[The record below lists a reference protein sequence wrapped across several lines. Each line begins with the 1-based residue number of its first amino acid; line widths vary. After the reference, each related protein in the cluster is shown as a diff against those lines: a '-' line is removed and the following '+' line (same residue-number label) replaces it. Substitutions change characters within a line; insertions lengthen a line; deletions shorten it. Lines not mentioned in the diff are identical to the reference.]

1 MASFLKAGSHL
12 PTEVSMEIQNLTQ
25 EHSQIQQI
33 VQQVPLSGNGN
44 TQRVLAQ
51 APEASWV
58 EEAGV
63 KPVSAMELGTKL
75 MTPYKI
81 TSLITV
87 SDEALED
94 DEVLYEALINELPK
108 SLGKGF
114 DKKILTGVAPGS
126 GFDVLSDVT
135 EITMDS
141 KKVYNSTVDALRS
154 VNAGKGDITAWL
166 MNQFKEADVLSE
178 LDANNR
184 PLYIGNVASE
194 GRVGQLLGRP
204 AYKSTELGADDFA
217 IGGDWSSARWGTVSG
232 IDLKV
237 STDATVDGVSMF
249 QTNQIAVLAEQ
260 RVGFV
265 VADKSKFAKIST
277 ADASGA

>member
-12 PTEVSMEIQNLTQ
+12 PNEVSKEIQNLTQ
-25 EHSQIQQI
+25 QHSQIQQM
-33 VQQVPLSGNGN
+33 VQQVPLSGNG
-44 TQRVLAQ
+44 TSQRVLAK

-63 KPVSAMELGTKL
+63 KPVSEMSLDTKI

-87 SDEALED
+87 SEEALED
-94 DEVLYEALINELPK
+94 DDMLYEALVNELPK

-114 DKKILTGVAPGS
+114 DKKILTGATPGS

-135 EITMDS
+135 EV
-141 KKVYNSTVDALRS
+141 KVGATKDAFYKATTSALRS
-154 VNAGKGDITAWL
+154 VHGAKGDINGWL
-166 MNQFKEADVLSE
+166 LNSFKEADI
-178 LDANNR
+178 LDVMDNNGR
-184 PLYIGNVASE
+184 PLYIDNVATQ
-194 GRVGQLLGRP
+194 GAVGQILGRA
-204 AYKSTELGADDFA
+204 AYKSQDMDDKTVL

-237 STDATVDGVSMF
+237 STDATIGGVSMF
-249 QTNQIAVLAEQ
+249 QTNQVAILAEQ
-260 RVGFV
+260 RVAFV
-265 VADKSKFAKIST
+265 VADKAKFVKVTNSQE
-277 ADASGA
+277 

>member
-1 MASFLKAGSHL
+1 MASFLKAGSNL
-12 PTEVSMEIQNLTQ
+12 PQEISMEIQNLTQ
-25 EHSQIQQI
+25 AHSQIQQI

-44 TQRVLAQ
+44 AQRVLAQ

-63 KPVSAMELGTKL
+63 KPATAVELGTKL

-81 TSLITV
+81 TALITV

-94 DEVLYEALINELPK
+94 DDMLYEALVNELPK
-108 SLGKGF
+108 SLGRGF
-114 DKKILTGVAPGS
+114 DKKILSGTAPGT
-126 GFDVLSDVT
+126 GFDVLSDVN
-135 EITMDS
+135 EVTMDP
-141 KKVYNSTVDALRS
+141 KKVYASTVSALRS
-154 VNAGKGDITAWL
+154 VNAGKGDITAWV
-166 MNQFKEADVLSE
+166 MNQFKEADVLDE

-194 GRVGQLLGRP
+194 GRVGQLLGRN
-204 AYKSTELGADDFA
+204 AYKSTELDADTFA
-217 IGGDWSSARWGTVSG
+217 IGGDWASARWGTVSG

-237 STDATVDGVSMF
+237 STDATIDGVSMF
-249 QTNQIAVLAEQ
+249 QTNQVALLAEQ

-265 VADKSKFAKIST
+265 VSDKSKFAKIST
-277 ADASGA
+277 ASAGA

>member
-63 KPVSAMELGTKL
+63 KPATAMTLGTKL

-277 ADASGA
+277 AVSGG

>member
-12 PTEVSMEIQNLTQ
+12 PTEVSMEIQNLTV

-63 KPVSAMELGTKL
+63 KPATAVELGTKL

-114 DKKILTGVAPGS
+114 DKKILTGTAPGT
-126 GFDVLSDVT
+126 GFDVLSDVN
-135 EITMDS
+135 EITMNP
-141 KKVYNSTVDALRS
+141 KKIYDSTVDALRS
-154 VNAGKGDITAWL
+154 VNAGKGDISAWV
-166 MNQFKEADVLSE
+166 MNKFMEADVLTE
-178 LDANNR
+178 VDANGR
-184 PLYIGNVASE
+184 PLYIGSVASE
-194 GRVGQLLGRP
+194 GRISQMLGRP
-204 AYKSTELGADDFA
+204 AYKSTELDDNTFA

-237 STDATVDGVSMF
+237 STDATIDGVSMF
-249 QTNQIAVLAEQ
+249 QTNQIAILAEQ

-265 VADKSKFAKIST
+265 VSDKEKFAKIST
-277 ADASGA
+277 AVAGG